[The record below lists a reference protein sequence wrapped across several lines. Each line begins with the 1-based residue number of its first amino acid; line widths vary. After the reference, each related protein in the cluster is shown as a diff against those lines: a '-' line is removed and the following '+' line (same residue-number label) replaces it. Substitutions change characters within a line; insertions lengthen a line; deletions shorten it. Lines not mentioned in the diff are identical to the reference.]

1 MTITELDQLLEDTRR
16 VPRVEDRVGYNMTL
30 AVIEIARQLMILNDK
45 IGGTGQPMS
54 ATAKTKAAK
63 K

>member
-45 IGGTGQPMS
+45 IGAAGQPVS
-54 ATAKTKAAK
+54 AAAKTKAGK